1 MSDVDR
7 VGEREGGLVRMKE
20 DLDWLHLASLFAV
33 PAIIMY
39 LLGVPK
45 ALIEVVLAAQFV
57 FMTVCTI
64 FRVLFVEAEP

>member
-1 MSDVDR
+1 MNS
-7 VGEREGGLVRMKE
+7 ETNLF
-20 DLDWLHLASLFAV
+20 HLASLFAV

-57 FMTVCTI
+57 FLTVCTI